1 MEQEFNAIILKT
13 TKYQDKNLI
22 VKVYSLEKGLMS
34 FYVQSVFSTA
44 KKASKNA
51 YFQPLNVV
59 NFQLYHHKI
68 GSLPKLKT
76 INNKFLLQD
85 IYNKIEKSSLVIFL
99 AELINFCIKEEE
111 QNELMYQFLENKI
124 TELEHTY
131 HGNFHLQ
138 FLLEFTAYLGFYPK
152 KNFQTGSYFDKQEG
166 CFTSFKNQ
174 NCFSEKQSS
183 LLHVFFENQQ
193 IIYNSSQKN
202 DVLNLLI
209 EYYQNHIDSQL
220 KLKSL
225 DVLREI
231 FK

>member
-1 MEQEFNAIILKT
+1 MEIEHNAIILKT

-22 VKVYSLEKGLMS
+22 VKVYSLEKGLMT
-34 FYVQSVFSTA
+34 FYVQSAFSSA

-59 NFQLYHHKI
+59 NFQLYNHKI

-76 INNKFLLQD
+76 INNKFLIQD
-85 IYNKIEKSSLVIFL
+85 IYIKIEKSCIVMFLV
-99 AELINFCIKEEE
+99 EMINLCIKEEE
-111 QNELMYQFLENKI
+111 QNEWMYFFLENKI
-124 TELEHTY
+124 IELENTY
-131 HGNFHLQ
+131 NSNFHLI

-152 KNFQTGSYFDKQEG
+152 KNYQVDYYFDKREG
-166 CFTSFKNQ
+166 SFTSYKNQ
-174 NCFSEKQSS
+174 NCYSKEHSQ
-183 LLHVFFENQQ
+183 LLYTFFENPL
-193 IIYNSSQKN
+193 IKINSSKKN
-202 DVLNLLI
+202 DLLNLLI

-220 KLKSL
+220 RLKSL